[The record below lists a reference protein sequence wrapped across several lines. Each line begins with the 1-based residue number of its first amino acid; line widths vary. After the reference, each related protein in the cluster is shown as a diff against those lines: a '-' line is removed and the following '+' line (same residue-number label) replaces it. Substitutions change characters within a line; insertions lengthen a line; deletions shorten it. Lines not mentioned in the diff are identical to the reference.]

1 MIHQQ
6 TVDEDIAPT
15 HPVQEDQ
22 IHSIFVIATV
32 TIVDLRAGRVSWPVL
47 F

>member
-1 MIHQQ
+1 M
-6 TVDEDIAPT
+6 DEDITPA
-15 HPVQEDQ
+15 HPPEEDQ
-22 IHSIFVIATV
+22 INSIFVIATV